1 MGNILINYKNRVMS
15 KLSIKE
21 MSEELTKEIADVM
34 AFCEVLR
41 LSGKTNMLGAVP
53 YIQEEFGMESS
64 QARNYLILYFES
76 KKTNK
81 S

>member
-1 MGNILINYKNRVMS
+1 MKNS
-15 KLSIKE
+15 EKLKHY
-21 MSEELTKEIADVM
+21 EELTKEIADVM

-64 QARNYLILYFES
+64 KARNYLILYFES

>member
-1 MGNILINYKNRVMS
+1 MS
-15 KLSIKE
+15 KLSVKEMAEEVIKE
-21 MSEELTKEIADVM
+21 ATKVM
-34 AFCEVLR
+34 AFCEELR

-53 YIQEEFGMESS
+53 YIQEEFDMESS

-76 KKTNK
+76 FKTNK

>member
-1 MGNILINYKNRVMS
+1 MS

-21 MSEELTKEIADVM
+21 MAEEVIKEASQVM
-34 AFCEVLR
+34 AFCEELR

-76 KKTNK
+76 FKTNK

>member
-1 MGNILINYKNRVMS
+1 MS
-15 KLSIKE
+15 KLSVKEMAEEVIKE
-21 MSEELTKEIADVM
+21 ATKVM
-34 AFCEVLR
+34 AFCEELR

-53 YIQEEFGMESS
+53 YIQEEFEMESS

-76 KKTNK
+76 FKTSK

>member
-1 MGNILINYKNRVMS
+1 MS

-21 MSEELTKEIADVM
+21 MAEEVIKEASQVM
-34 AFCEVLR
+34 AFCEELR

-53 YIQEEFGMESS
+53 YIQEEFEMEST

-76 KKTNK
+76 FKTSK

>member
-1 MGNILINYKNRVMS
+1 MKNS
-15 KLSIKE
+15 EKLKHY
-21 MSEELTKEIADVM
+21 EELTKEIADVM

-64 QARNYLILYFES
+64 QAINYLTLYFES
-76 KKTNK
+76 LKTSK

>member
-1 MGNILINYKNRVMS
+1 MNKV
-15 KLSIKE
+15 KLSVKEMAEEVIKE
-21 MSEELTKEIADVM
+21 ATKVM
-34 AFCEVLR
+34 AFCEELR

-53 YIQEEFGMESS
+53 YIQEEFDMESS

-76 KKTNK
+76 FKTSK

>member
-1 MGNILINYKNRVMS
+1 MS
-15 KLSIKE
+15 KLSVKEMAEEVIKE
-21 MSEELTKEIADVM
+21 ATKVM
-34 AFCEVLR
+34 AFCEELR

-53 YIQEEFGMESS
+53 YIQEEFDMESS

-76 KKTNK
+76 FKTSK

>member
-1 MGNILINYKNRVMS
+1 MS

-34 AFCEVLR
+34 AFCEELR

-53 YIQEEFGMESS
+53 YIQEEFEMESS

-76 KKTNK
+76 FKTSK

>member
-1 MGNILINYKNRVMS
+1 MS
-15 KLSIKE
+15 KLSVKE
-21 MSEELTKEIADVM
+21 MAEEVVKEATKVM
-34 AFCEVLR
+34 AFCEELR

-53 YIQEEFGMESS
+53 YIQEEFDMESS

-76 KKTNK
+76 FKTSK

>member
-1 MGNILINYKNRVMS
+1 MS
-15 KLSIKE
+15 KLSVKEMAEEVIKE
-21 MSEELTKEIADVM
+21 ATKVM
-34 AFCEVLR
+34 AFCEELR

-76 KKTNK
+76 FKTNK

>member
-1 MGNILINYKNRVMS
+1 MGNILLTNKNRAMKNS
-15 KLSIKE
+15 EKLKHY
-21 MSEELTKEIADVM
+21 EELTKEIADVM

-76 KKTNK
+76 FKTSK